1 VIVKQSGSGRTASIT
16 DTNEEDVMTPE
27 LKTVLS
33 KFHQR
38 YGQKKRKSSSL
49 GTFGGPFGKPGA
61 LTRMAAIGSLATAPT
76 ALGAIGG
83 GIIGGPFGA
92 VVGAGLGALGTGIAA
107 RIGLKSA
114 AKAAEKE
121 KQDLEDYYRRMELRR
136 ARTAARPGPLG
147 PKEEPLSPEEEEE
160 EEKEKLESTQ
170 WPSIGDDV
178 MIDLPEGSFL
188 GKVLDVKGDT
198 ISVDVGE
205 GDLVD
210 VNREQVLSPDVKE
223 SVLEHI
229 ESEEDVM
236 KVIDEVVRQ
245 DVLKL

>member
-1 VIVKQSGSGRTASIT
+1 
-16 DTNEEDVMTPE
+16 
-27 LKTVLS
+27 
-33 KFHQR
+33 
-38 YGQKKRKSSSL
+38 
-49 GTFGGPFGKPGA
+49 
-61 LTRMAAIGSLATAPT
+61 
-76 ALGAIGG
+76 
-83 GIIGGPFGA
+83 
-92 VVGAGLGALGTGIAA
+92 
-107 RIGLKSA
+107 
-114 AKAAEKE
+114 
-121 KQDLEDYYRRMELRR
+121 
-136 ARTAARPGPLG
+136 LG
-147 PKEEPLSPEEEEE
+147 PEEEPLSPEEEEE